1 MLESLAERAAGE
13 TSDGEPQ
20 PDAAVI
26 DNGRGRGS
34 YVLVCEHASNFV
46 PARYGKLGLSDADLL
61 RHIAWDP
68 GALGVARAM
77 ARELDAPL
85 VSCAV
90 SRLVIDCNRDPSV
103 FDAITLKSEDTV
115 IPGNADL
122 SDAERERR
130 VDEVYNPFHAE
141 VAAAVAARRLAGVR
155 PAVIGIH
162 SFTPVY
168 HGTPRP
174 WHVGILF
181 DRDESLS
188 APMIAALRED
198 DSLVVGAN
206 EPYSP
211 GDRVYHTLD
220 RHGQSQGLP
229 SVMIEIRNDLLA
241 TPNQEAEWGMKLAT
255 ILKRIGPPGDDSP
268 R

>member
-1 MLESLAERAAGE
+1 MLESLTERAAGG
-13 TSDGEPQ
+13 TSDGETQ
-20 PDAAVI
+20 PETAI
-26 DNGRGRGS
+26 LDNGRGRGAF
-34 YVLVCEHASNFV
+34 VLVCEHASNFV
-46 PARYGKLGLSDADLL
+46 PPRYGQLGLSDADLR

-68 GALGVARAM
+68 GALGVGRVM

-103 FDAITLKSEDTV
+103 FDAITLRSEDTV
-115 IPGNADL
+115 IPGNVDL
-122 SDAERERR
+122 SDAERARR
-130 VDEVYNPFHAE
+130 VREVYEPFHAG
-141 VAAAVAARRLAGVR
+141 VAAAVAAKRRAG
-155 PAVIGIH
+155 PAAVIGIH

-168 HGTPRP
+168 NGTQRP

-198 DSLVVGAN
+198 PSLVVGAN

-241 TPNQEAEWGMKLAT
+241 TPNRQEEWGMKLAT
-255 ILKRIGPPGDDSP
+255 ILRRIGLPEGDSP
-268 R
+268 K

>member
-1 MLESLAERAAGE
+1 MLESLAERAAGG
-13 TSDGEPQ
+13 TSDGETQ
-20 PDAAVI
+20 PETAI
-26 DNGRGRGS
+26 LDNGRGRGA

-46 PARYGKLGLSDADLL
+46 PARYGKLGLSDADLQ

-103 FDAITLKSEDTV
+103 FDAIALKSEDTV
-115 IPGNADL
+115 IPGNVDL
-122 SDAERERR
+122 SEAERARR
-130 VDEVYNPFHAE
+130 VHEVYEPFHAG
-141 VAAAVAARRLAGVR
+141 VAAAVGAKRLDGPAAV
-155 PAVIGIH
+155 VGIH

-168 HGTPRP
+168 NGIQRP

-188 APMIAALRED
+188 GPMITALRED
-198 DSLVVGAN
+198 ADLVVGVN

-241 TPNQEAEWGMKLAT
+241 TPNQQEEWGMKLAT
-255 ILKRIGPPGDDSP
+255 ILKRIGLPGGDSP
-268 R
+268 K

>member
-1 MLESLAERAAGE
+1 MLESPSEGATGGTLDAEVR
-13 TSDGEPQ
+13 
-20 PDAAVI
+20 PDAAVL
-26 DNGRGRGS
+26 DNGRGRGD
-34 YVLVCEHASNFV
+34 YVLVCEHASNFI
-46 PARYGKLGLSDADLL
+46 PARYAGLGLSDADLQ

-68 GALGVARAM
+68 GAVGVARVM

-85 VSCAV
+85 VACAV
-90 SRLVIDCNRDPSV
+90 SRLVIDCNRDPTV
-103 FDAITLKSEDTV
+103 FDAITPKSEDTV

-122 SDAERERR
+122 SPAERERR
-130 VDEVYNPFHAE
+130 VGEVYEPFHAE
-141 VAAAVAARRLAGVR
+141 VAAAVAAKRLTGR
-155 PAVIGIH
+155 PAIVGVH

-168 HGTPRP
+168 NGTERP
-174 WHVGILF
+174 WHIGILY

-188 APMIAALRED
+188 APMLAALRED
-198 DSLVVGAN
+198 TGLVVGAN

-241 TPNQEAEWGMKLAT
+241 TPNQQEEWGLKLAT
-255 ILKRIGPPGDDSP
+255 ILKRIGAPGSDSP

>member
-1 MLESLAERAAGE
+1 MLESLAERAAGG
-13 TSDGEPQ
+13 TSGGEIQ
-20 PDAAVI
+20 PDSAIV
-26 DNGRGRGS
+26 DNGRGRGE

-46 PARYGKLGLSDADLL
+46 PPRFGKLGLSDADLQ

-68 GALGVARAM
+68 GALGVARVM

-103 FDAITLKSEDTV
+103 FDAITLKSEGTV

-122 SDAERERR
+122 SDAERARR
-130 VDEVYNPFHAE
+130 IQEVYEPFHAG
-141 VAAAVAARRLAGVR
+141 VAAAVAAKRHAG
-155 PAVIGIH
+155 PAAIIGIH
-162 SFTPVY
+162 SFNPVY
-168 HGTPRP
+168 NGVQRP

-188 APMIAALRED
+188 GPMIAALRED
-198 DSLVVGAN
+198 ASLVVGVN

-241 TPNQEAEWGMKLAT
+241 TPNQQEEWGMKLAT
-255 ILKRIGPPGDDSP
+255 ILKRIGLPGDDSP
-268 R
+268 K